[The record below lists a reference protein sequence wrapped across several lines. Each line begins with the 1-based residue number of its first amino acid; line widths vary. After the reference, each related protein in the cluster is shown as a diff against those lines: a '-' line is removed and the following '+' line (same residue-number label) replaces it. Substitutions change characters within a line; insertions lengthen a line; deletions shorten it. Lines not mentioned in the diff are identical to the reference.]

1 MKTLILCRH
10 AKADYPNGVNEI
22 DRPLKDKG
30 IKDANKQGEL
40 LKNQDFMPDLII
52 SSPAERAFT
61 TAEIIAEQIGYEKE
75 IRIESAIYH
84 KGEQELI
91 ELIQSLPQELNT
103 VMIFGH
109 NPTMSETVR
118 QLTRMNSYFDMP
130 TCAMVCLENSMNDW
144 GVFGLMGTRLRWMLV
159 PRLSRKDGE

>member
-10 AKADYPNGVNEI
+10 AKADYPNGVSEI
-22 DRPLKDKG
+22 DRPLKDRG

-40 LKNQDFMPDLII
+40 LKNQGFIPDLII

-61 TAEIIAEQIGYEKE
+61 TAEIIAEQIGYENE
-75 IRIESAIYH
+75 IRIESTIYY
-84 KGEQELI
+84 KGEEALI
-91 ELIQSLPQELNT
+91 ELIQGLPKELET

-130 TCAMVCLENSMNDW
+130 TCAMVCMENSLNDW
-144 GVFGLMGTRLRWMLV
+144 AIFGKMGTRLRWMLI
-159 PRLSRKDGE
+159 PRLVRKEGE